1 MVPGSLAGRSECSG
15 WDNIPAELLGRVLE
29 VLSKENSL
37 ENISSLRSTC
47 AAWRTATDANV
58 HELQPGAWPTT
69 SLRAGILLSSQFP
82 SIRALNLS
90 NLPLAAAACIWRD
103 LPALPGLQEL
113 AISGAMLDVQ
123 SVRTMVDPSP
133 DEAAAAAAVAASI
146 AAAGDQQQAVS
157 ITHIYSLALPTAV
170 CQLTNLQSLAVQ
182 WRIPAGSSSS
192 NSSIQAAAAA
202 SQPSSRCSSAGSPSP
217 EVLLQADPQ
226 LQLPRQLSR
235 LCGLQQL
242 ELAGSFSSSSA
253 LEPLLGLSR
262 LQGLTLGPG
271 ELDMSA
277 LRPLAAAGVL
287 RPLQRLVLRQAGSWD
302 GRALAAVL
310 AGCEALQHWEVTELQ
325 LSGRPVADAAIPPEA
340 RLTAADTAAVAAS
353 LTSLTWSTCGQR
365 LASGT
370 SLLARTPAS
379 SPASAD
385 AAGAWLGNCTALRT
399 LRICGE
405 QQAALAV
412 LSAPALDALS
422 AAICCCSSL
431 QQLEVLGLGVPMLP
445 AGLSQLQQLHTVSIA
460 STSMARRVL
469 LTPDAALAAL
479 GGCSRLRSLTLAGCE
494 LRSLPAWLLNLTQLT
509 ALQLQGNYI
518 QDLQNAAA
526 CFGLPAGLQLLVLSD
541 NRLRD
546 LPASIAGLQQL
557 SVLQLDENYLSSLP
571 QQIWALPALQQLS
584 VRENMLAK
592 LPEFSSSSSG
602 ATSAANAPPSSSS
615 TTSGAAGVA
624 HQQPPAAVAPQPA
637 AAAAADDDLDED
649 DLGAMGVLHVRRP
662 APSASSSNWD
672 SRRRDS
678 RNTTTST
685 SSSSS
690 ISCSSLRSLVL
701 SQNQLA
707 HLPGSITA
715 LSCLQ
720 HLDLGHN
727 QLAALPEAGSLW
739 GLTRLTCLALGHN
752 HLRKIPSG
760 ITRLQQLVALDVS
773 GNHLPGLAGSSSSKV
788 RAAASSNNVSAA
800 TPAAAAA
807 GSAAAAVAG
816 CGAAACSSAAA
827 AAAPV
832 PHVSLAVRSPSP
844 PADDARLSS
853 TADHLAVTGNKRS
866 SSSSGSS
873 SSFRDSLPSPLRQ
886 LKQLKQLRIG
896 GQQVDNRRSASCPL
910 AMLLGGFSDLVEL
923 LRSLA
928 PPGHQCPVTK
938 AAAAAVAHFTRASGG
953 KRAKRERQRQL
964 MERVRTEPGWVVLPA
979 PKAAA
984 GLAAGAAV
992 AGGGAAMA
1000 VY

>member
-123 SVRTMVDPSP
+123 S
-133 DEAAAAAAVAASI
+133 
-146 AAAGDQQQAVS
+146 
-157 ITHIYSLALPTAV
+157 
-170 CQLTNLQSLAVQ
+170 
-182 WRIPAGSSSS
+182 
-192 NSSIQAAAAA
+192 
-202 SQPSSRCSSAGSPSP
+202 
-217 EVLLQADPQ
+217 
-226 LQLPRQLSR
+226 
-235 LCGLQQL
+235 
-242 ELAGSFSSSSA
+242 
-253 LEPLLGLSR
+253 
-262 LQGLTLGPG
+262 GLTLGPG
-271 ELDMSA
+271 ELDLSA

-310 AGCEALQHWEVTELQ
+310 AGCGALQHWEVTELQ

-379 SPASAD
+379 SPTSAD

-431 QQLEVLGLGVPMLP
+431 QQLQVLGLGVPMLP

-584 VRENMLAK
+584 
-592 LPEFSSSSSG
+592 
-602 ATSAANAPPSSSS
+602 
-615 TTSGAAGVA
+615 
-624 HQQPPAAVAPQPA
+624 
-637 AAAAADDDLDED
+637 
-649 DLGAMGVLHVRRP
+649 
-662 APSASSSNWD
+662 
-672 SRRRDS
+672 
-678 RNTTTST
+678 
-685 SSSSS
+685 
-690 ISCSSLRSLVL
+690 
-701 SQNQLA
+701 
-707 HLPGSITA
+707 
-715 LSCLQ
+715 
-720 HLDLGHN
+720 
-727 QLAALPEAGSLW
+727 
-739 GLTRLTCLALGHN
+739 
-752 HLRKIPSG
+752 
-760 ITRLQQLVALDVS
+760 
-773 GNHLPGLAGSSSSKV
+773 
-788 RAAASSNNVSAA
+788 
-800 TPAAAAA
+800 
-807 GSAAAAVAG
+807 
-816 CGAAACSSAAA
+816 
-827 AAAPV
+827 
-832 PHVSLAVRSPSP
+832 
-844 PADDARLSS
+844 
-853 TADHLAVTGNKRS
+853 
-866 SSSSGSS
+866 
-873 SSFRDSLPSPLRQ
+873 

-953 KRAKRERQRQL
+953 KRARRERQRQL
-964 MERVRTEPGWVVLPA
+964 MELVRTEPGWVVLPA

>member
-1 MVPGSLAGRSECSG
+1 MVPGSLAGRSGCSG

-123 SVRTMVDPSP
+123 S
-133 DEAAAAAAVAASI
+133 
-146 AAAGDQQQAVS
+146 
-157 ITHIYSLALPTAV
+157 
-170 CQLTNLQSLAVQ
+170 
-182 WRIPAGSSSS
+182 
-192 NSSIQAAAAA
+192 
-202 SQPSSRCSSAGSPSP
+202 
-217 EVLLQADPQ
+217 
-226 LQLPRQLSR
+226 
-235 LCGLQQL
+235 
-242 ELAGSFSSSSA
+242 
-253 LEPLLGLSR
+253 
-262 LQGLTLGPG
+262 
-271 ELDMSA
+271 
-277 LRPLAAAGVL
+277 
-287 RPLQRLVLRQAGSWD
+287 
-302 GRALAAVL
+302 
-310 AGCEALQHWEVTELQ
+310 HWEVTELQ

-353 LTSLTWSTCGQR
+353 LTNLTWSTCGQR

-379 SPASAD
+379 SPTSAD
-385 AAGAWLGNCTALRT
+385 AAGAWLGGCTALRT

-412 LSAPALDALS
+412 L
-422 AAICCCSSL
+422 
-431 QQLEVLGLGVPMLP
+431 M
-445 AGLSQLQQLHTVSIA
+445 
-460 STSMARRVL
+460 
-469 LTPDAALAAL
+469 
-479 GGCSRLRSLTLAGCE
+479 
-494 LRSLPAWLLNLTQLT
+494 
-509 ALQLQGNYI
+509 
-518 QDLQNAAA
+518 
-526 CFGLPAGLQLLVLSD
+526 
-541 NRLRD
+541 
-546 LPASIAGLQQL
+546 
-557 SVLQLDENYLSSLP
+557 
-571 QQIWALPALQQLS
+571 
-584 VRENMLAK
+584 
-592 LPEFSSSSSG
+592 
-602 ATSAANAPPSSSS
+602 
-615 TTSGAAGVA
+615 
-624 HQQPPAAVAPQPA
+624 
-637 AAAAADDDLDED
+637 
-649 DLGAMGVLHVRRP
+649 
-662 APSASSSNWD
+662 
-672 SRRRDS
+672 
-678 RNTTTST
+678 
-685 SSSSS
+685 
-690 ISCSSLRSLVL
+690 
-701 SQNQLA
+701 
-707 HLPGSITA
+707 
-715 LSCLQ
+715 
-720 HLDLGHN
+720 
-727 QLAALPEAGSLW
+727 
-739 GLTRLTCLALGHN
+739 
-752 HLRKIPSG
+752 
-760 ITRLQQLVALDVS
+760 
-773 GNHLPGLAGSSSSKV
+773 
-788 RAAASSNNVSAA
+788 
-800 TPAAAAA
+800 
-807 GSAAAAVAG
+807 
-816 CGAAACSSAAA
+816 
-827 AAAPV
+827 
-832 PHVSLAVRSPSP
+832 RSPSL

-853 TADHLAVTGNKRS
+853 TADHLAVTGNKRSSS